1 MNDSVFLDTNIL
13 VYTYSDTEIEKQ
25 AMARKLVLGN
35 FSFVSTQVLQELA
48 NTLNRKFK
56 KPWSEITV
64 AVKETSQNYQVHTN
78 SEATILQACKIADRY
93 KFSFYDSLVI
103 AAALE
108 CNCSKLY
115 SEDLNHLQRIEG
127 KITIINPFRGH

>member
-64 AVKETSQNYQVHTN
+64 AVKEVHTN